1 MVWIVQ
7 QCNPVD
13 AQALAADLIRFAD
26 YAVATAVAD
35 IALEV
40 AGGSLA
46 SGATDKLICRAPADP
61 FDTHPC
67 AGTTWCQLGALLA
80 GDRARSIADHPF
92 SVECV
97 STWTGANAI
106 DACRPHFGT
115 TVEVGPARLT
125 RAAADQR
132 GDLDTDAI
140 PAAEPAAA
148 RCLWSAWESIA
159 RTGQGVRCANA
170 RIVDHPA
177 RAVAVPVEAG
187 VTGTTGICKLAW
199 GAGCKTRQ
207 S

>member
-7 QCNPVD
+7 QCDPVD
-13 AQALAADLIRFAD
+13 AHALAADLIRFAD

-67 AGTTWCQLGALLA
+67 AGTTWCQLVALLTR
-80 GDRARSIADHPF
+80 DRARSIADHPF

-170 RIVDHPA
+170 RIVDLPA